1 MEVPAGVV
9 MTNATPTAE
18 GAVPAARPWRQ
29 RLVFFAKLV
38 VAAGLLAWLVSS
50 GRLDLSQL
58 RGIQHTGYLLAA
70 AGALLASMVLP
81 VWRWIWLLEVQQL
94 AVGWPAALRMTW
106 LGYFAGLF
114 LPGAAGGDLAKAYA
128 ACRNQPAAK
137 MRAVSTILLDRVI
150 GLHSMLVIGSL
161 AGLGI
166 AASGCTSGQATLI
179 GAVLVFAAAGSIG
192 LFLVFCR
199 PTSERVL
206 RLMPMRFREALGDS
220 LGLYRLSWK
229 KLAGIWFFSGL
240 CNGAAVA
247 SYILAAAALG
257 MTASVG
263 QVLVVPLVIVANSL
277 PISPGGLGVGEAVGS
292 QAFIEFGLTSG
303 SIIVLLVRLGVVVFS
318 APGALMILGHFRSE
332 KAAAKACEQN
342 P

>member
-1 MEVPAGVV
+1 M
-9 MTNATPTAE
+9 PTAE
-18 GAVPAARPWRQ
+18 GTIPAACPWRK
-29 RLVFFAKLV
+29 RLVFAAKLV
-38 VAAGLLAWLVSS
+38 VAACLLVWLVVS

-58 RGIQHTGYLLAA
+58 RDIHHTGYLVAA
-70 AGALLASMVLP
+70 AGALLVSMVLP
-81 VWRWIWLLEVQQL
+81 VWRWIWLLETQQL
-94 AVGWPAALRMTW
+94 TVGWLTALRMMW

-137 MRAVSTILLDRVI
+137 TRAVSTILLDRAI

-161 AGLGI
+161 AGLGV
-166 AASGCTSGQATLI
+166 AASGCTPGQAALV
-179 GAVLVFAAAGSIG
+179 GSVL
-192 LFLVFCR
+192 
-199 PTSERVL
+199 VL
-206 RLMPMRFREALGDS
+206 RLMPTRFREALGDS
-220 LGLYRLSWK
+220 LGLYRLSWR
-229 KLAGIWFFSGL
+229 KLAGIWLFSGL
-240 CNGAAVA
+240 CNGAAIA

-303 SIIVLLVRLGVVVFS
+303 SIIVLLVRLGVVAFS
-318 APGALMILGHFRSE
+318 ALGAVAVLGRFKTERV
-332 KAAAKACEQN
+332 AD
-342 P
+342 